1 MGLVKSIAPD
11 DKKDTVCCVEEYHI
25 SSQSAAVNALTACI
39 LKSGM
44 PTKVA

>member
-11 DKKDTVCCVEEYHI
+11 DKKDTVCVEEYHI